1 MEVQEILKMNGVRA
15 RNTVRELDDRAVLK
29 ELLNG
34 DNRAIVRRAV
44 EARLERLDEEEV
56 EEVEEVSE
64 EAEETAEAAEDTSED
79 AAVEAKPAKAK
90 KTRKKRTAKAKTPK
104 VKRIN
109 IQDGVPDGERKCPKC
124 LTVGPVE
131 TLFGMR
137 TMKYKTKDGEKS
149 RSVPQSYCRPCR
161 AAQRKK

>member
-15 RNTVRELDDRAVLK
+15 RNTVRELDDRKVLK
-29 ELLNG
+29 GLLDD

-56 EEVEEVSE
+56 DEVEEVSE
-64 EAEETAEAAEDTSED
+64 EAEETVEAAEDTSED
-79 AAVEAKPAKAK
+79 AAVEAKPAKK
-90 KTRKKRTAKAKTPK
+90 VRKKRTAKVKTPK
-104 VKRIN
+104 VAKPN

-137 TMKYKTKDGEKS
+137 TMKYKTKDGEKE